1 MLVGSSISLVKE
13 LISYVLLHYYPH
25 VVVAFTVIC
34 IVFKLKCF
42 EPDVLKPP
50 PPPVYAAFYNQ
61 PKESTR
67 VITPSTESCTK
78 EKPLQQNTKHKQN

>member
-1 MLVGSSISLVKE
+1 MLVGSSISLVKG

-34 IVFKLKCF
+34 VVFKLKCF
-42 EPDVLKPP
+42 EPDVFSPS
-50 PPPVYAAFYNQ
+50 VYAAFYNQ

-78 EKPLQQNTKHKQN
+78 EKPLQQNTIHKQN